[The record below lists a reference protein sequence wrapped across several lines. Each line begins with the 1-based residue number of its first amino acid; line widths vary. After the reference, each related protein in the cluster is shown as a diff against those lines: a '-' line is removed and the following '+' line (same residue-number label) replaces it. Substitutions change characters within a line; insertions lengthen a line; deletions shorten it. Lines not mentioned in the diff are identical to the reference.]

1 MGKNRNTR
9 PSPAMVVAMV
19 ALVVALTGT
28 AVATSSKLSGPE
40 VKQVGKIAG
49 KTANKRISRRAPKL
63 TVARAH
69 VADNAT
75 SLGGVAADS
84 FARHADLAP
93 VPESNLA
100 LHSGWESIAGGAGA
114 GPARGYR
121 DQLGVVHLAGLIGRS
136 PTGTD
141 NVALTLPSDLRPG
154 YDLELAAVCDEPG
167 IIFNPVPGTMIINAN
182 GDVHPITTAS
192 SNCYERLSL
201 DGIAFRA
208 GG

>member
-1 MGKNRNTR
+1 
-9 PSPAMVVAMV
+9 MVVAVV

-28 AVATSSKLSGPE
+28 AVATSSKLSGSE
-40 VKQVGKIAG
+40 AKQVGKIA
-49 KTANKRISRRAPKL
+49 NKRISKRAPKL

-75 SLGGVAADS
+75 SLGGVAA
-84 FARHADLAP
+84 AAYAQHADLAP

-100 LHSGWESIAGGAGA
+100 LHSDWQSIGGGAGA

-141 NVALTLPSDLRPG
+141 SVALTLPSNLRPG
-154 YDLELAAVCDEPG
+154 YDLEFAAVCDEPG
-167 IIFNPVPGTMIINAN
+167 IIFNPAPGTMIIDAN
-182 GDVHPITTAS
+182 GEVHPITTTS